1 MLVVLQGRD
10 GAEPRVGQVGHAGRP
25 VVGVHRGLPAAQ
37 RPPERFPELCRQ
49 GVVKYG
55 IYGAEKIQVSQVSSM
70 EDIKDRGLDSGQS
83 SPQVL
88 SLKRELYGLYNLL
101 M

>member
-55 IYGAEKIQVSQVSSM
+55 IYGAKKYKWVKSQV
-70 EDIKDRGLDSGQS
+70 EDIKHRGLDSPVRKYFLQNDMAS
-83 SPQVL
+83 TTC
-88 SLKRELYGLYNLL
+88 
-101 M
+101 